1 MRDILLRVFFKGF
14 FILVVIEA
22 AYAQKLDHLDKTFV
36 LDSIR
41 YSELLKEQEFL
52 EYDVKVGFFS
62 VGIINFRKFFRENSN
77 VILSE
82 VKGYTK
88 GLAKLFFNLDVDYKS
103 FFLEKE
109 FIPLLLVKLIKEGDQ
124 KKIEEISF
132 DNNLKRAYY
141 QNKKNEEGEFFF
153 YENKMFDLFSGFN
166 FFRSNINTIYKDSS
180 TFHMPYIHNGS
191 GIKTLKIDLVG
202 IDKILISNILFK
214 AIKFL
219 CVFESTNKLFEKK
232 TEVYF
237 WVSDDKYNL
246 PLYIETKTRI
256 SKVKIELKNA
266 PSYLK

>member
-1 MRDILLRVFFKGF
+1 M
-14 FILVVIEA
+14 IEA
-22 AYAQKLDHLDKTFV
+22 AYAQKLDYLDKTFV
-36 LDSIR
+36 IDSI
-41 YSELLKEQEFL
+41 SNSGLLKEKEFL
-52 EYDVKVGFFS
+52 EYDVKVGLFS
-62 VGIINFRKFFRENSN
+62 VGIISFRKFFRKDSK

-109 FIPLLLVKLIKEGDQ
+109 FIPLLLIKLIKEGDN

-132 DNNLKRAYY
+132 DNKLKKAYY

-166 FFRSNINTIYKDSS
+166 FFRSNMNTIYKDSS
-180 TFHMPYIHNGS
+180 VFYMPYIHNGS
-191 GIKTLKIDLVG
+191 GIKTLKIELVG
-202 IDKILISNILFK
+202 IDKIIISNILFK
-214 AIKFL
+214 AKKFL

-232 TEVYF
+232 SEVYF
-237 WVSDDKYNL
+237 WVSDDQHNL

-266 PSYLK
+266 PSYLKWVL